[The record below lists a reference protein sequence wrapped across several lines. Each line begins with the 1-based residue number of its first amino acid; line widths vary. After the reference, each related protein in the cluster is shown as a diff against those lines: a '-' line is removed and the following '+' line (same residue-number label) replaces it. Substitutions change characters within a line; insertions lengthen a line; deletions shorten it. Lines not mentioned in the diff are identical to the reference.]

1 MINLDLEKHITQQI
15 EQTVK
20 TYLSSEELRA
30 KMIEQVDNSIGKIIE
45 SVANRVYSEIVN
57 RTQIADHIKTIVN
70 LEASNAIQKESMEV
84 VRAELSK
91 TPVKQII
98 ENAVKNNI
106 DLGIKSFNFPE
117 KSISSESINWKIG
130 SLNGSYLKGGII
142 QNFSSTGIEDK
153 SKNVQLTILDDHVVA
168 EGQFTAMNITAADTV
183 TAQNLVLTGSL
194 EIGTEIIDHGPFSQM
209 IQMHA
214 NMIVDDQLQPY
225 AALLKDG
232 KSLLN
237 ENSLAPS
244 VTNSNLRKV
253 GNLLELIVS
262 GDAKFSETM
271 FVSAGNKV
279 GINTEEP
286 RGALTVWDEDAEFT
300 LMRTKRRTIFAGSSR
315 DCELE
320 LGVNSQA
327 NIVIKEKLVDVTT
340 PIRVMG
346 IKFSVS
352 NNVPEHS
359 GEPNEIVM
367 NSSARNDQP
376 LFYICNGGNRWQT
389 LKVSR

>member
-1 MINLDLEKHITQQI
+1 MINLDLEKQIAQQI

-20 TYLSSEELRA
+20 NYIDSEELRL
-30 KMIEQVDNSIGKIIE
+30 KILEQVDNSIGKIIE
-45 SVANRVYSEIVN
+45 SVANRVYSEVVN
-57 RTQIADHIKTIVN
+57 RTQIADHIKTIVK
-70 LEASNAIQKESMEV
+70 LEASTAIQKESMEI
-84 VRAELSK
+84 VRSELSK
-91 TPVKQII
+91 TSVKQVI
-98 ENAVKNNI
+98 ENTIKHDV
-106 DLGIKSFNFPE
+106 DLAIKSFNFPE
-117 KSISSESINWKIG
+117 KSISPESIDWTKG
-130 SLNGSYLKGGII
+130 SLNGSYLRGGII

-153 SKNVQLTILDDHVVA
+153 SSNVQLTILDDHVVV

-214 NMIVDDQLQPY
+214 GMVTDEKLEPY
-225 AALLKDG
+225 TALLKDG
-232 KSLLN
+232 QSLLN

-244 VTNSNLRKV
+244 VTNSNIRKV
-253 GNLLELIVS
+253 GNLLELTVT

-300 LMRTKRRTIFAGSSR
+300 LMRSKRRTIFAGTTR
-315 DCELE
+315 DCDLE
-320 LGVNSQA
+320 LGVNGQA
-327 NIVIKEKLVDVTT
+327 NLIIKEKLVDITT

-346 IKFSVS
+346 VKFSVS
-352 NNVPEHS
+352 NSIPEHN
-359 GEPNEIVM
+359 GEPKEIVM
-367 NSSARNDQP
+367 NISARHDQP
-376 LFYICNGGNRWQT
+376 SFYICNGSNSWQA
-389 LKVSR
+389 LRV

>member
-1 MINLDLEKHITQQI
+1 MINLDLEKQIAQQI

-20 TYLSSEELRA
+20 NYIDSEELRT
-30 KMIEQVDNSIGKIIE
+30 KILEQVDNSVGNIIE
-45 SVANRVYSEIVN
+45 SVANRVYAEIVN
-57 RTQIADHIKTIVN
+57 RAQIAEHIKTIVK

-91 TPVKQII
+91 TSVKQVI
-98 ENAVKNNI
+98 ENAIKQDV
-106 DLGIKSFNFPE
+106 DLSIKSLNFPE
-117 KSISSESINWKIG
+117 KSIDIQSINWTKG
-130 SLNGSYLKGGII
+130 SLNGSYLRGGII

-153 SKNVQLTILDDHVVA
+153 SSNVQLTILEDHVVA

-214 NMIVDDQLQPY
+214 GMVTDEKLEPY
-225 AALLKDG
+225 TALLKDG

-237 ENSLAPS
+237 ENNLAPS

-253 GNLLELIVS
+253 GNLLELSVS

-300 LMRTKRRTIFAGSSR
+300 LMRSKRRTVFAGSTR
-315 DCELE
+315 DCDLE
-320 LGVNSQA
+320 LGVNGQA
-327 NIVIKEKLVDVTT
+327 NIILKDKLVDIIT
-340 PIRVMG
+340 PIRIMG
-346 IKFSVS
+346 VKFSVG
-352 NNVPEHS
+352 NGVPEHM
-359 GEPNEIVM
+359 GELNEVVM

-376 LFYICNGGNRWQT
+376 SFYICAGGNKWQA
-389 LKVSR
+389 LKVS

>member
-1 MINLDLEKHITQQI
+1 MINLDLEKQIAQQI

-20 TYLSSEELRA
+20 NYIDSEELRL
-30 KMIEQVDNSIGKIIE
+30 KILEQVDDSVGKIIE
-45 SVANRVYSEIVN
+45 SVANRVYSEVVN
-57 RTQIADHIKTIVN
+57 RTQIADHIKTIVK

-84 VRAELSK
+84 VRSELSK
-91 TPVKQII
+91 TSVKQVI
-98 ENAVKNNI
+98 ENAIKHDV
-106 DLGIKSFNFPE
+106 DLAIKSFNFPE
-117 KSISSESINWKIG
+117 KSISPESIDWTKG
-130 SLNGSYLKGGII
+130 SLNGSYLRGGII

-153 SKNVQLTILDDHVVA
+153 SSNVQLTILDDHVVA
-168 EGQFTAMNITAADTV
+168 ESQFTAMNITAADTV

-214 NMIVDDQLQPY
+214 GMVTDEKLEPY
-225 AALLKDG
+225 TVLLKDG
-232 KSLLN
+232 QSLLN

-244 VTNSNLRKV
+244 VTNSNIRKV
-253 GNLLELIVS
+253 GNLLELTVT

-271 FVSAGNKV
+271 FISAGNKV

-300 LMRTKRRTIFAGSSR
+300 LMRSKRRTIFAGTTR
-315 DCELE
+315 DCDLE
-320 LGVNSQA
+320 LGVNGQA
-327 NIVIKEKLVDVTT
+327 NLIIKEKLVDITT

-346 IKFSVS
+346 VKFSVS
-352 NNVPEHS
+352 NSIPEHN

-367 NSSARNDQP
+367 NNSARHDQP
-376 LFYICNGGNRWQT
+376 SFYICNSGNSWQA
-389 LKVSR
+389 LKV